1 MANAHVN
8 MNFNAFLEKT
18 KLKDDGSNYTDWVRN
33 LRIILIAAKKDYV
46 LEAPLGEAPIPENQD
61 VMNAWQSRADDYSLV
76 QCGMLYS
83 LEPGLQKRFEQHGAY
98 EMFEELK
105 MVFQAHAR
113 VERYEVSDKFFSC
126 KMEENSSVSEHIL
139 RMSGLHNRLTQ
150 LGVNLPDDAVID
162 RILQS
167 LPPSYKSF
175 VMNFNMQGM
184 EKTIPEVYSMLK
196 SAEVEIKKEHQVLMV
211 NKTTKFKKGK
221 GKKNFKKDGKG
232 VAAPGKPVAGKKSK
246 NGPKPETECFYCKG
260 KGHWKR
266 NCPKY
271 LADKKAGNTKGICD
285 IHVIDVYLTSTRS
298 SSWVFD
304 TGAVAHICNSKQ
316 ELRNKRR
323 LAKDEVTMRVG
334 NGSKVDVIAVGTLP
348 LHLPTGLV
356 LNLNNCYLVPAL
368 SMNIVSGSRLI
379 RDGYSFKSEN
389 NGCSIYMRDMF
400 YGHAPMVN
408 GLFLMNLERNATHT
422 YRFLDSYL

>member
-1 MANAHVN
+1 MANVVL
-8 MNFNAFLEKT
+8 NFNAFLEKT

-46 LEAPLGEAPIPENQD
+46 LQAPLGDAPVLPAEQD
-61 VMNAWQSRADDYSLV
+61 VMNAWQQRADDYSLV

-83 LEPGLQKRFEQHGAY
+83 LEPGLQKRFERHGAY

-139 RMSGLHNRLTQ
+139 RMSGLHNRLSQ

-175 VMNFNMQGM
+175 VMNYNMQGM

-196 SAEVEIKKEHQVLMV
+196 SAEGEIRKEHQVLMV

-232 VAAPGKPVAGKKSK
+232 VAAPGKPVTGKKSK

-260 KGHWKR
+260 NGHWKR

-271 LADKKAGNTKGICD
+271 LADKKAGNTKGIYD
-285 IHVIDVYLTSTRS
+285 IHVIVVYLTSTRS
-298 SSWVFD
+298 SS
-304 TGAVAHICNSKQ
+304 
-316 ELRNKRR
+316 
-323 LAKDEVTMRVG
+323 
-334 NGSKVDVIAVGTLP
+334 
-348 LHLPTGLV
+348 
-356 LNLNNCYLVPAL
+356 
-368 SMNIVSGSRLI
+368 
-379 RDGYSFKSEN
+379 
-389 NGCSIYMRDMF
+389 
-400 YGHAPMVN
+400 
-408 GLFLMNLERNATHT
+408 
-422 YRFLDSYL
+422 